1 VGPGADRLTIDAQG
15 NSSILSASAGAQ
27 VVVSGLTLA
36 DGSAIKDGAISN
48 AGTLALADC
57 TLTGNTATAG
67 VGPDGG
73 AIFNTGALSLTDC
86 TLSANTSGEDGGAIY
101 TSGSLA
107 LAECTISGNSA
118 NTGGGIYRSGSS
130 QPGTSLVRFGCTIS
144 GNSASFGGGIVGRNV
159 IMNNTI
165 VANSGLGGD
174 LFGTFSG
181 SNNLIEDAGNAG
193 GLASGV
199 NGNLVGV
206 DPKLGA
212 LGYNGGSTQTMALLA
227 GSPAIGAGDSSLLPS
242 GVTTDQR
249 GFALDSP
256 KPDIG
261 AFQYQGPS
269 PTVTISGPTTGTS
282 QVDATFTLTASD
294 PTPANQSGT
303 FTYTIDWNGD
313 GSDIQTIKG
322 PASLQVSHA
331 YFAAGTFTPS
341 VTALDKLNRVS
352 NLAVL
357 AAPVVVTGTSPA
369 AIANLIQ
376 SGDLTISVS
385 TLDQASIAVDSINSI
400 PAAAW
405 SGSNSATIR
414 LTSLGTVTDTVINP
428 TSPSANVNIS
438 PSNDALTIGQ
448 LVTVNNPYASGGST
462 GLTIAATVVAT
473 VALAFVGGSAV
484 GLLSAASAA
493 SIGVLGLT
501 TTSGWIFSSGVV
513 AAGTGVGIL
522 TGVTVGGSVA
532 AGLVV
537 YDQTQGVAVGGS
549 PALIV
554 DQGTATV
561 SRMLFST
568 VTDSP
573 TVIMNG
579 GTLNLLDNFIAGN
592 VSGSQPLIKVNAGTL
607 ILGTPDGTHPDAF
620 GAYGSAPFIQVAGSG
635 MVIVQ
640 PGVVFAQIDSVLTAQ
655 AAGTTSVQLV
665 SSEPIASPGDTITL
679 TANVTAGSA
688 AATDGSVEFFD
699 NTTGAFLGFVPVSN
713 GSAAIQATFNALTAG
728 DTIYATYL
736 PTTGAMAPSS
746 GLMTLVVAAATQ
758 TAVTGPA
765 STPVFGQ
772 SVTVTATVTDTTTG
786 GGTPIGTVEFFDGT
800 TDLGPGTPL
809 NGGGSTATSTISTTS
824 LTAGSHTIEAVF
836 TPSSSFQGGS
846 GFLSQV
852 VNQASPTITWPS
864 PTDIVFGTA
873 LSGTQLD
880 AEATNPENGESVDGT
895 FAYDPSQGTVLSA
908 GSDES
913 LDVTFTPSD
922 TTDYASPVAFSTSI
936 NVTTHSTM
944 TTLAGS
950 TPEGAPG
957 QTVTFTATVVGGLPD
972 PYLPTGSVQFRI
984 NGVNAGSPVPL
995 SASDTA
1001 VFSTTEPV
1009 VGAFTVTAI
1018 YSGDTDFSGSPSPA
1032 FTEAVLTPGV
1042 FEVGSTLFVV
1052 GANTSENAL
1061 LLPWGSKLDGSTG
1074 LFVLADLNHSAVA
1087 KTFAQTF
1094 TAIDVF
1100 GYGGNDNIL
1109 LFPTLAL
1116 PTTVS
1121 EGNGNNLIV
1130 LANGQDT
1137 VTLGSGNNQVSG
1149 GDGNKTI
1156 TVADTTRTSTSIA
1169 LGDGNNVISLGA
1181 GNDRVVLGK
1190 GNDRVTAGNGNDAVF
1205 ASGNGVDV
1213 VALGNGNDSVHL
1225 GDGSNTVTLGDG
1237 NDEASAGNG
1246 NDNVTVGNGN
1256 DLISL
1261 GNGSDV
1267 IVEGNGNDSASAGN
1281 GSDLVVAG
1289 LGRHTILLG
1298 NGNDILIDGSAT
1310 VVNSGDSLRQIL
1322 TAWNANQSTSVTTRL
1337 KVVYNTSHPNV
1348 LKAGSGRNWWFY
1360 TYSKDVTN
1368 KKSSDRLN

>member
-1 VGPGADRLTIDAQG
+1 MT
-15 NSSILSASAGAQ
+15 
-27 VVVSGLTLA
+27 
-36 DGSAIKDGAISN
+36 
-48 AGTLALADC
+48 
-57 TLTGNTATAG
+57 
-67 VGPDGG
+67 
-73 AIFNTGALSLTDC
+73 
-86 TLSANTSGEDGGAIY
+86 
-101 TSGSLA
+101 
-107 LAECTISGNSA
+107 
-118 NTGGGIYRSGSS
+118 
-130 QPGTSLVRFGCTIS
+130 
-144 GNSASFGGGIVGRNV
+144 
-159 IMNNTI
+159 
-165 VANSGLGGD
+165 
-174 LFGTFSG
+174 
-181 SNNLIEDAGNAG
+181 
-193 GLASGV
+193 
-199 NGNLVGV
+199 
-206 DPKLGA
+206 
-212 LGYNGGSTQTMALLA
+212 
-227 GSPAIGAGDSSLLPS
+227 
-242 GVTTDQR
+242 
-249 GFALDSP
+249 
-256 KPDIG
+256 
-261 AFQYQGPS
+261 
-269 PTVTISGPTTGTS
+269 
-282 QVDATFTLTASD
+282 
-294 PTPANQSGT
+294 
-303 FTYTIDWNGD
+303 
-313 GSDIQTIKG
+313 
-322 PASLQVSHA
+322 
-331 YFAAGTFTPS
+331 
-341 VTALDKLNRVS
+341 
-352 NLAVL
+352 
-357 AAPVVVTGTSPA
+357 
-369 AIANLIQ
+369 
-376 SGDLTISVS
+376 
-385 TLDQASIAVDSINSI
+385 
-400 PAAAW
+400 
-405 SGSNSATIR
+405 
-414 LTSLGTVTDTVINP
+414 
-428 TSPSANVNIS
+428 
-438 PSNDALTIGQ
+438 
-448 LVTVNNPYASGGST
+448 
-462 GLTIAATVVAT
+462 
-473 VALAFVGGSAV
+473 
-484 GLLSAASAA
+484 
-493 SIGVLGLT
+493 
-501 TTSGWIFSSGVV
+501 
-513 AAGTGVGIL
+513 
-522 TGVTVGGSVA
+522 
-532 AGLVV
+532 
-537 YDQTQGVAVGGS
+537 
-549 PALIV
+549 
-554 DQGTATV
+554 
-561 SRMLFST
+561 
-568 VTDSP
+568 
-573 TVIMNG
+573 
-579 GTLNLLDNFIAGN
+579 
-592 VSGSQPLIKVNAGTL
+592 
-607 ILGTPDGTHPDAF
+607 
-620 GAYGSAPFIQVAGSG
+620 YGSAPFIGVTGTG
-635 MVIVQ
+635 RVIVE
-640 PGVVFAQIDSVLTAQ
+640 PGNTFNQITSSLTAQ
-655 AAGTTSVQLV
+655 AAGTTTTALV
-665 SSEPIASPGDTITL
+665 SSSPTALPGQAVTL
-679 TANVTAGSA
+679 TATVTAAGA
-688 AATDGSVEFFD
+688 AAGDGSVEFFD
-699 NTTGAFLGFVPVSN
+699 NTSGAFLGTAAVSD
-713 GSAAIQATFNALTAG
+713 GSASIQFTPSALTSG
-728 DTIYATYL
+728 DTFYATYL
-736 PTTGAMAPSS
+736 PTSGALAPSS
-746 GLMTLVVAAATQ
+746 GHVTQVVSAGTTTTL
-758 TAVTGPA
+758 TGPA
-765 STPVFGQ
+765 STPIFGQ
-772 SVTVTATVTDTTTG
+772 SVTFTATITDTTTG

-809 NGGGSTATSTISTTS
+809 NGSGSTATSTISTTS

-852 VNQASPTITWPS
+852 VKQATPTITWPS

-895 FAYDPSQGTVLSA
+895 FVYDPGQGTVLSA

-922 TTDYASPVAFSTSI
+922 TTDYASPIAFSTSI

-957 QTVTFTATVVGGLPD
+957 QTVTFTATVVGGLPA

-1001 VFSTTEPV
+1001 VFSTTEPAA
-1009 VGAFTVTAI
+1009 GAFTVTAI

-1042 FEVGSTLFVV
+1042 FAVGSTLFVV
-1052 GANTSENAL
+1052 GANTSDNAL

-1074 LFVLADLNHSAVA
+1074 LFVVADLNHSVVA

-1137 VTLGSGNNQVSG
+1137 VTLGSGNNQVAG

-1156 TVADTTRTSTSIA
+1156 SVADTTRTSTSIA

-1205 ASGNGVDV
+1205 ASGNGMDV

-1237 NDEASAGNG
+1237 NDEVSAGNG
-1246 NDNVTVGNGN
+1246 DDNVTVGNGN

-1322 TAWNANQSTSVTTRL
+1322 TAWNATQSTSVNTRL

-1360 TYSKDVTN
+1360 TYSKDVTS